1 MFEFIYNKYIVF
13 HDFYFCHK
21 ILFWFIIVEAFP
33 FLIMIRKALELLAE
47 KTIESCINNDTRERN
62 VASILYFFKDLGP
75 NTASFSIVTLIV
87 DMGNDDGL
95 QTETV
100 WILTIVFFVGIILKE
115 KSRRYINIFYET
127 LKEKRNQ
134 QWEQSLEH

>member
-1 MFEFIYNKYIVF
+1 MFETIWNQYVYLYF
-13 HDFYFCHK
+13 HHTVLFYA
-21 ILFWFIIVEAFP
+21 IAVEAFP
-33 FLIMIRKALELLAE
+33 LIFMTRKALALLAE
-47 KTIESCINNDTRERN
+47 KTIDSCIDNRSKENN

-87 DMGNDDGL
+87 DMGNDDGF
-95 QTETV
+95 QTSTV

-127 LKEKRNQ
+127 LKEKRSQ
-134 QWEQSLEH
+134 RWEQSLEH

>member
-1 MFEFIYNKYIVF
+1 MFETMWNQFIC
-13 HDFYFCHK
+13 FYLHHK
-21 ILFWFIIVEAFP
+21 ILFWLIVVEAFP
-33 FLIMIRKALELLAE
+33 LLLMLRNGLALLAE
-47 KTIESCINNDTRERN
+47 KTVDSCVDNAERERN

-87 DMGNDDGL
+87 DMGSDDGF
-95 QTETV
+95 QTATV

-127 LKEKRNQ
+127 LKEKRSQ
-134 QWEQSLEH
+134 QWERSSEH